1 MRWADPVLDLAGL
14 LLRLG
19 LLAATGRRSLFSPQ
33 CWLSVRADGVLP
45 ILFRLIVLSGLLME
59 GARLVG
65 AEAALARCW
74 NRADH
79 HHGISVP
86 KLAYTAN

>member
-19 LLAATGRRSLFSPQ
+19 LLAATGRRCLFSPQ

-59 GARLVG
+59 GARLV
-65 AEAALARCW
+65 ALARCW